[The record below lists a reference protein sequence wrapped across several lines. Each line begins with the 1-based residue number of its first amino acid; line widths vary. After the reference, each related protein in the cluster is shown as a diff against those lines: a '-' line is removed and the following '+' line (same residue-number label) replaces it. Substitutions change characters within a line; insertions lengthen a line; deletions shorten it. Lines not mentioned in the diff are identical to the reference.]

1 MFEPK
6 GIIAAMAT
14 PFNEDES
21 LNEEEVRN
29 QVRRFISAG
38 IDGLFCLGTNGEFY
52 ALSFD
57 EKIRIMEIVKE
68 EVAGK
73 VPVYAGTGEVTSK
86 NTIMLTQKAKEIGVD
101 GVSIIAP
108 YFAQS
113 GQTELKKHFS
123 KVADAVDIP
132 IILYNIPARTGV
144 NIAYKTIT
152 DLAKDHSNI
161 VGVKDSSGNFDN
173 ILRYIEE
180 TEENFSVLSG
190 NDSLILWTLMA
201 GGKGG
206 ISGIANIYP
215 QTMAK
220 IYDLWAAGDFT
231 VARKTQDS
239 IRPIRDC
246 LKLGNPNSIVKR
258 AALLLG
264 QKIGPVRE
272 PFNINDPEV
281 DRVLLEVME
290 KYKLS

>member
-6 GIIAAMAT
+6 GILAAMAT

-21 LNEEEVRN
+21 LNEPELRN
-29 QVRRFISAG
+29 QVNRFIEAG

-57 EKIRIMEIVKE
+57 EKVRIMEIVKE
-68 EVAGK
+68 EANGR
-73 VPVYAGTGEVTSK
+73 VPVYAGTGAITTQD
-86 NTIMLTQKAKEIGVD
+86 TIRLTQEAKTVGVD
-101 GVSIIAP
+101 CVSIIAP
-108 YFAQS
+108 FFAES
-113 GQTELKKHFS
+113 GQAELKKHFA

-144 NIAYKTIT
+144 NIAHQTVAE
-152 DLAKDHSNI
+152 LAKSQANI
-161 VGVKDSSGNFDN
+161 VGIKDSSGNFDN
-173 ILRYIEE
+173 TLRYIEE
-180 TEENFSVLSG
+180 TGSSFSVLSG

-215 QTMAK
+215 ETMAK
-220 IYDLWAAGDFT
+220 IYDLWLDGDFT
-231 VARKTQDS
+231 RGRKLQDS

-258 AALLLG
+258 AAFLSG
-264 QKIGPVRE
+264 QKVGPVRE

-281 DRVLLEVME
+281 DKKLLYVME
-290 KYKLS
+290 KFKLS